1 MIYIKQSQ
9 QSIMQKTKFPATW
22 TPPHNSYKINV
33 EGAVFAAH
41 KSAGVGILIR
51 DDGGRLVRA
60 CSKKLLAPLGAV
72 QAEAKAIE
80 LGLQFAKDMLIQ
92 EFVLLSDSLIL
103 VNALKEVTPPPTAV
117 AALVYCSLAASHE
130 FHQVDISHVG
140 MQGNRLA
147 HLLAKHAIDIVNF
160 SI

>member
-1 MIYIKQSQ
+1 MD
-9 QSIMQKTKFPATW
+9 
-22 TPPHNSYKINV
+22 
-33 EGAVFAAH
+33 GAVFATH
-41 KSAGVGILIR
+41 KSTRVGILIW
-51 DDGGRLVRA
+51 DKGGKLVGA

-72 QAEAKAIE
+72 QAEAEAIE

-147 HLLAKHAIDIVNF
+147 HLLAKHALGIVDFSVWIEETPYFFEQALFHDINVGTC
-160 SI
+160 S